1 MQLSLLGLRFG
12 FTNFGS
18 VLGLTVTEV
27 TGIGFSALS
36 LGFGGPGFKLLPGQG
51 AAVGEREVV
60 VVVVLVA
67 VAVAVGVVVVAVAVA
82 VVVVAVAVAVAVA
95 VVVVVVAVAVV
106 VVVVVVVVLQMLR
119 SINMLKES

>member
-82 VVVVAVAVAVAVA
+82 VVVVVAVAVAVA